1 MKFETLFLRG
11 LFGTCVLVCGL
22 MLLAMVSAK
31 PVSATATS
39 SHAIAA
45 AANAT
50 AVQARAAG

>member
-22 MLLAMVSAK
+22 ILLAMVSAK
-31 PVSATATS
+31 PASAVATS
-39 SHAIAA
+39 GHAIAA

-50 AVQARAAG
+50 VVHARAAG